1 MELCINVKQQ
11 SLNTSKIKSCCVGCF
26 LFSFGFIIC
35 FATMYSGLKLAHCGV
50 SGESSCN
57 RGVGHSVNDR
67 RNDSTTI
74 SSSSR
79 LAIAKPTRET
89 KTRGYLVI
97 LIISAPDNKYR
108 RIVIRQ
114 TWAVNLPNM
123 VRVFFVVGTKDLRHR
138 KKFKLFKEQDRY
150 ADLILLPNLVDDYR
164 KLTIK
169 VIESM
174 KWVNEHAQFDYLLKT
189 DDDSYVRVGE
199 ILESLKVKPAKML
212 YMGFFYERSDI
223 LDEGKWAEPM
233 RYICDSYVDYA
244 AGGGYVLSFD
254 LVAYIVD
261 NSEKLKKFT
270 NEDVAVGT
278 WLAPLE
284 VNMVHDER
292 FRMSDYCTGDFII
305 FHPASTEEI
314 KKLNKNLA
322 TNNTL
327 CSAIVY

>member
-1 MELCINVKQQ
+1 MKLCINIKQR
-11 SLNTSKIKSCCVGCF
+11 SLNTSKKKSCCVGCF
-26 LFSFGFIIC
+26 LFSFSFIIC
-35 FATMYSGLKLAHCGV
+35 FATMYSGLKLAHGGV
-50 SGESSCN
+50 SVESSCN

-67 RNDSTTI
+67 CNDSTTI

-79 LAIAKPTRET
+79 LAIAKPAREN
-89 KTRGYLVI
+89 KTRVHLVI
-97 LIISAPDNKYR
+97 LIFSAPDNKYR
-108 RIVIRQ
+108 RTVIRQ
-114 TWAVNLPNM
+114 TWAVDLPNM
-123 VRVFFVVGTKDLRHR
+123 VRVFFVVGTKDLRHG
-138 KKFKLFKEQDRY
+138 KKFRLFKEQDRY
-150 ADLILLPNLVDDYR
+150 ADLIILTNLVDDYR

-174 KWVNEHAQFDYLLKT
+174 KWVNEHVRFDYLLKT

-199 ILESLKVKPAKML
+199 ILESLKVKPTKML
-212 YMGFFYERSDI
+212 YMGFFYERADI
-223 LDEGKWAEPM
+223 LNEGKWAEPKW
-233 RYICDSYVDYA
+233 YICDSYVTFA
-244 AGGGYVLSFD
+244 VGGGYFLSFE

-284 VNMVHDER
+284 VNMVHNER
-292 FRMSDYCTGDFII
+292 FRMSNYCTGDFII

-314 KKLNKNLA
+314 KKLYENLT

-327 CSAIVY
+327 CSAIV